1 MLRRLNKE
9 YDPKNIEY
17 ATKMATLSPDF
28 HTIWNYKREII
39 EDMISKQSPDEN
51 YKFLCGELMTIIK
64 QMKENP
70 KSYTLWY
77 H

>member
-1 MLRRLNKE
+1 MQRRLNKE

-39 EDMISKQSPDEN
+39 EDMLGKQDNESN
-51 YKFLCGELMTIIK
+51 YKFLCVELLAIIK
-64 QMKENP
+64 
-70 KSYTLWY
+70 
-77 H
+77 